1 LVDML
6 RIAILGVGWAGTRHV
21 EAIRELG
28 RKLTPVCLVD
38 SDTSF
43 LRRQSAELE
52 VEKTYPDYREALAD
66 PAVDAVSICLPH
78 TLHATVAVAAA
89 EAGKHILCE
98 KPIAMT
104 VDEATSMIEAADAN
118 GVKLFVAE
126 NQSYTARAKFMR
138 QIVQSGEYIG
148 ELTFASMV
156 TGFRAQ
162 DFAYPGRRAWL
173 TLLDQGGTGTW
184 MLHGVHS
191 MAELRTI
198 FGEVA
203 TVYVREHK
211 ASSYRRCDLE
221 GTVSGTLTLEGGVPV
236 SIVQTS
242 ETRLPDYLSGYTVH
256 GDKGSVRALSEG
268 CEVYGEERDRGGSQ
282 PLWIPYPT
290 VELSEYA
297 QEMEAFADY
306 VEGIAEGPT
315 TGRSERRT
323 LAIVQAGYESMES
336 GQAVDLHSRFGVLD

>member
-1 LVDML
+1 
-6 RIAILGVGWAGTRHV
+6 
-21 EAIRELG
+21 
-28 RKLTPVCLVD
+28 
-38 SDTSF
+38 

-78 TLHATVAVAAA
+78 SLHATVAVAAA

-98 KPIAMT
+98 KPMAMT
-104 VDEATSMIEAADAN
+104 VDEATSMIDAADAN
-118 GVKLFVAE
+118 DVKLYVAE
-126 NQSYTARAKFMR
+126 NQSYTARARFMR

-148 ELTFASMV
+148 ELTFASLV

-162 DFAYPGRRAWL
+162 DFGYPGRRAWL

-184 MLHGVHS
+184 MLHGIHS

-211 ASSYRRCDLE
+211 ASSYRRSDLE
-221 GTVSGTLTLEGGVPV
+221 GTVGGTLTLEGGAPV

-242 ETRLPDYLSGYTVH
+242 ETRLPDNLSGYTVY
-256 GDKGSVRALSEG
+256 GDQGSVCARKEG
-268 CEVYGEERDRGGSQ
+268 CEVYGDRRDGSDE
-282 PLWIPYPT
+282 PLWIPYPQ

-323 LAIVQAGYESMES
+323 LAIVQAGYESIES
-336 GQAVDLHSRFGVLD
+336 GQAVDLLTRFGVLD